1 MEIHSS
7 EIIQKYIPILDGWM
21 SVQKFLVMV
30 SCSVSTASSK
40 QKSDFSS
47 VSTGSAR
54 ESLTTRKSSSSLSTT
69 VPSKSPRKSSSG
81 DTDSKDIDSNESNS
95 FWSSFLGDSLSS
107 STTNNDSKTS
117 NRRTAGRK
125 PGSRVS
131 GTAAG
136 RKVRS
141 KEDRKEAIN
150 TARDKDSISSA
161 KPLKEDKSDGMD
173 ITDSTKAESN
183 LLVPSVNLSQQQ
195 ETGDFAKDLCN
206 KIENKICSDVS
217 EVGEGNLPKGS
228 CDAQNNS
235 VTPVQRSKGLELK
248 HSNTSPA
255 EQSQRHNNEE
265 LNTPGNDSVPL
276 LNISVEASS
285 KDLQKEEPIAANEE
299 PVSVV
304 EVQNQNRDTQAMNSS
319 VLEQPAGSHETNAI
333 TLERIVK
340 TDGIIHSQ
348 NAKEVAARVV
358 SSSVSQGH
366 DTSPV
371 MDSTVSYTVV
381 TDEAEHAFPTEST
394 DQHRFHKGVPLAS
407 STPNNVFNKKSD
419 KETKIGEASSP
430 DPTEDS
436 DVLNKSEGLVNIS
449 FTGIKENE
457 PVFVNETELIKDVAF
472 GKESKQSEDSIPQQQ
487 IKEIPCKEVETQHLS
502 MINGKS
508 F

>member
-1 MEIHSS
+1 
-7 EIIQKYIPILDGWM
+7 
-21 SVQKFLVMV
+21 MV

-69 VPSKSPRKSSSG
+69 VPSKSPRKSSLG

-95 FWSSFLGDSLSS
+95 FWSSFLGDSFSS

-136 RKVRS
+136 RKVRN
-141 KEDRKEAIN
+141 KDDRKEAIN
-150 TARDKDSISSA
+150 TATDKDSISSA
-161 KPLKEDKSDGMD
+161 KPLKRDKSDGID
-173 ITDSTKAESN
+173 FINSTKAESK
-183 LLVPSVNLSQQQ
+183 LLVSSVNLLQQQ
-195 ETGDFAKDLCN
+195 ETGDFAKDLHN
-206 KIENKICSDVS
+206 KVEKKICSDVT
-217 EVGEGNLPKGS
+217 EVGEGNLQKGS

-235 VTPVQRSKGLELK
+235 VTPVERSKGLELK
-248 HSNTSPA
+248 HSKTPPT
-255 EQSQRHNNEE
+255 EQSQRDNNEE
-265 LNTPGNDSVPL
+265 LNTPRNDSAYL

-285 KDLQKEEPIAANEE
+285 KDLQNEEPIAANEE

-304 EVQNQNRDTQAMNSS
+304 EVQNQTRDTRATNSS
-319 VLEQPAGSHETNAI
+319 VLEQPEGSHDTNAI
-333 TLERIVK
+333 TLERIVN

-348 NAKEVAARVV
+348 NAEEVSTRAV
-358 SSSVSQGH
+358 SSSVSLGL

-394 DQHRFHKGVPLAS
+394 DQHRFDKGEPLAR
-407 STPNNVFNKKSD
+407 STPNTFLNKESD
-419 KETKIGEASSP
+419 KETKIEEASSL
-430 DPTEDS
+430 DPSEDG
-436 DVLNKSEGLVNIS
+436 DILNQSEGLVNIS

-457 PVFVNETELIKDVAF
+457 PLFVNETELIKDVVF
-472 GKESKQSEDSIPQQQ
+472 GKERKQSEDSIPQQQ
-487 IKEIPCKEVETQHLS
+487 IEEIPCKEVETQHLS
-502 MINGKS
+502 MINGK
-508 F
+508 